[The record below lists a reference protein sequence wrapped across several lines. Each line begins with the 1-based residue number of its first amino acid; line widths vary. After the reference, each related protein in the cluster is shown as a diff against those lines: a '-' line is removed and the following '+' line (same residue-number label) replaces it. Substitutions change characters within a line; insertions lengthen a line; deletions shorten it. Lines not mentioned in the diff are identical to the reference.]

1 MEQLL
6 PFLLLALV
14 FYLLIFR
21 PMRARSKEIS
31 NIKSLQ
37 ESLEPGTR
45 IMMASGI
52 YGTVRGVNDDE
63 VILEIAPGTNITIA
77 RGAVAKVEEDDADL
91 LPGDEA

>member
-1 MEQLL
+1 MERIL

-21 PMRARSKEIS
+21 PMRARSKEIA

-37 ESLEPGTR
+37 DSLQPGTR

-52 YGTVRGVNDDE
+52 FGNVRGVNDDE

-77 RGAVAKVEEDDADL
+77 KGAVAQVEVDEAGP